1 MAEDVAW
8 FDESV
13 IREVA
18 LKKPNKLGLYD
29 MSGNIWE
36 WCHDFYQWDIYDNGN
51 VSYPIGKNDGTYV
64 AHVFRGGSWKST
76 KWDCR
81 CTRANF
87 WIASHSSNDLGF
99 RLVLGKPI
107 DEVRTEEK

>member
-1 MAEDVAW
+1 M
-8 FDESV
+8 

-18 LKKPNKLGLYD
+18 LKKPNALGLYD
-29 MSGNIWE
+29 MSGNVWE
-36 WCHDFYQWDIYDNGN
+36 WVWDFYEWDMYTKGNICNPIAIDN
-51 VSYPIGKNDGTYV
+51 TYA

-87 WIASHSSNDLGF
+87 WIASHKSNDLGF

-107 DEVRTEEK
+107 DIKNCNNVIS